1 MSKGIVGL
9 MAGVCVL
16 LGGAVVFLQMKVDH
30 EPPTIHFQ
38 EDEITY
44 TDGDS
49 YDELLLGVTAIDD
62 VDGDVT
68 DTLVVESV
76 YPEEDEKTVTVIYVA
91 RDQANNIGK
100 ANRKIIYK
108 KSDGQT
114 TLDTTGKMEDT
125 PVQLKEDPG
134 GNSEIDSED
143 DEQEGQIQDE
153 NPHIKLTTDKV
164 SIKAGDSVNRIKF
177 VESITDDKDD
187 ADQLWGSILIVGDE
201 FDKNVPGVYEQ
212 IYYVVD
218 SDGNK
223 SNEETLTIT
232 VE

>member
-134 GNSEIDSED
+134 GNSENDSED

-201 FDKNVPGVYEQ
+201 FDNNVPGVYEQ